1 MSRFHSSQIAIL
13 IVLLITAW
21 IYAPALDFG
30 FIWDDPIW
38 LGRLIDKPLGTL
50 IAATPDYQFYRP
62 GTLIYHR
69 LFLSSNGTFA
79 APPMHAAQIGFHL
92 LNVALIYGLTRKLG
106 FGEWTAWAT
115 GTLVA
120 LYPFSHQA
128 VAWAAAHQPLATTLQ
143 NAALLTYTSARRRV
157 SWSPYAGLSLLL
169 FLAAL
174 VTHESTVVL
183 APMPLLIE
191 WLLRRSGSDKRP
203 WSLHSV
209 PKLALAYPLAAAVFA
224 IFWLQLPRQ
233 AGYTTLAFDGRVAL
247 YLVQGFIFPAIGR
260 LAGYAS
266 TLAPGTLLMIAALT
280 LGGVFAVAWRTGQ
293 TRNAL
298 FAIAWAILGVL
309 PSAVGLRYSYVS
321 LGARLLYHSSP
332 GIALLWGNALLPTV
346 SKQRGLN
353 WWKQAKV
360 AILGLT
366 IAQSSLLLLQF
377 QGLYAVG
384 TDLLSSLIHITETEK
399 PRILVINF
407 PDRYAPKRPPYP
419 LGYWGVTLAPV
430 SVDLGEFTA
439 IITGQEPDIFSRR
452 VEQID
457 YDARQ
462 AGPYDIDMRGLTIQP
477 DQLYQL
483 ARQVDAVYLSRH
495 FPDGTFGMEWAG
507 SVTPASSIEPAPLCQ
522 LADFQHTACLQEVQI
537 DQQPGHVR
545 LSLTWHSLAPAQP
558 HDTIFAHLGTADQPP
573 IAQSD
578 DDACLGLLPM
588 SAWLPGDMIREQRI
602 ISLPD
607 SVEPG
612 QYEIRLGV
620 YNRAS
625 GARLTAA
632 LPDGQPLQDNVVV
645 VGHFP

>member
-13 IVLLITAW
+13 VVLLITVW
-21 IYAPALDFG
+21 IYAPALGFG

-92 LNVALIYGLTRKLG
+92 LNVALIYALIRRFG

-143 NAALLTYTSARRRV
+143 NAALLTYMSARRRG
-157 SWSPYAGLSLLL
+157 SRSPYVGLSLLL

-174 VTHESTVVL
+174 ITHESAVVL
-183 APMPLLIE
+183 APVPLLIE
-191 WLLRRSGSDKRP
+191 WLLRRSGSDKCL
-203 WSLHSV
+203 WSLQSA
-209 PKLALAYPLAAAVFA
+209 PKLALAYPLAATVFA
-224 IFWLQLPRQ
+224 MFWLQLPRQ
-233 AGYTTLAFDGRVAL
+233 TGYTTLAFDGRVAL

-260 LAGYAS
+260 LAGYAP
-266 TLAPGTLLMIAALT
+266 TLAPGTLLMIAGLT
-280 LGGVFAVAWRTGQ
+280 LGGVFAVVWRTGR
-293 TRNAL
+293 TRQAL
-298 FAIAWAILGVL
+298 FGMAWAILGVL

-332 GIALLWGNALLPTV
+332 GIALLWVTALLPTV
-346 SKQRGLN
+346 SKQRELD
-353 WWKQAKV
+353 WWKHARI

-377 QGLYAVG
+377 QGLYAAG
-384 TDLLSSLIHITETEK
+384 TDHLSSLIHITETEN
-399 PRILVINF
+399 PRILVVNF

-419 LGYWGVTLAPV
+419 LGYWGVTLAPI
-430 SVDLGEFTA
+430 SVDLGEFSA
-439 IITGQEPDIFSRR
+439 IITGQEPNIISRR
-452 VEQID
+452 IPQID
-457 YDARQ
+457 HDARQ
-462 AGPYDIDMRGLTIQP
+462 AGPYDIDMRGLTTQP
-477 DQLYQL
+477 EQLYQL
-483 ARQVDAVYLSRH
+483 AHQVDAVYLSRH
-495 FPDGTFGMEWAG
+495 FPDGTFAMQRAG
-507 SVTPASSIEPAPLCQ
+507 SVTPGSSTKPALSCQ
-522 LADFQHTACLQEVQI
+522 LANFQQTACLQEVEI
-537 DQQPGHVR
+537 DPQPGYLK
-545 LSLTWHSLAPAQP
+545 LSLTWHSLAPAQA
-558 HDTIFAHLGTADQPP
+558 HDTIFAHVGTADQPP

-588 SAWLPGDMIREQRI
+588 STWLPGDVIREQRI

-607 SVEPG
+607 PVEPG
-612 QYEIRLGV
+612 QYEIRIGV

-632 LPDGQPLQDNVVV
+632 LPDGQPLQDDVIV